1 MTNPRPSI
9 CIACGKTDDEVYFG
23 GQYARCGECRWKLR
37 VRSRAGKTH
46 KTRPAKVKYMKTTV
60 VKVIQCPHNEYPQD
74 SVFAGGDFRAS
85 LKAGV
90 WTLGMIVEINKKRY
104 AVCGNG
110 VVARTLKR
118 LDYKAKLRR
127 QWLMEV

>member
-1 MTNPRPSI
+1 MNNPRPSI

-37 VRSRAGKTH
+37 VRSREGKTH
-46 KTRPAKVKYMKTTV
+46 KVKPAKVKYARSTV
-60 VKVIQCPHNEYPQD
+60 VEVIRCPHNEYQRHSTFD
-74 SVFAGGDFRAS
+74 GGDFKES

-118 LDYKAKLRR
+118 LDYKARLRR

>member
-1 MTNPRPSI
+1 MTSI

-37 VRSRAGKTH
+37 GRSRAGRSH
-46 KTRPAKVKYMKTTV
+46 KARRAKVKYGRTTV
-60 VKVIQCPHNEYPQD
+60 VEVVKCPHNEYAKHAQFD
-74 SVFAGGDFRAS
+74 GGDFRTS

-90 WTLGMIVEINKKRY
+90 WTLGMVVEINKKQY

-118 LDYKAKLRR
+118 LDYEARLRP
-127 QWLMEV
+127 QWLMEVCK